1 MVPTVPSPLSA
12 CSSQEDTAGQP
23 PRCEK
28 PNTQLCTLTVLW
40 LYSKG
45 SKFYFIT
52 SQIFFLNNS
61 LKTRP
66 NLTDKLCI
74 FSTTQR
80 EDKGN
85 VNVRLN
91 YERELDYTKTV
102 IHKNEFSFHL
112 SSTSS

>member
-1 MVPTVPSPLSA
+1 MHKKTLLGNLLGV
-12 CSSQEDTAGQP
+12 
-23 PRCEK
+23 K
-28 PNTQLCTLTVLW
+28 NPNTHLHSYSILVVFERIKVLF
-40 LYSKG
+40 YS
-45 SKFYFIT
+45 FP
-52 SQIFFLNNS
+52 IFFFFLDNS

-85 VNVRLN
+85 INVRLN
-91 YERELDYTKTV
+91 YERELDCTKTV